1 LTWKPKD
8 GTWTVVVMNA
18 DASRGVDARVD
29 VGVHV
34 NYLWWIVGGLL
45 GAVVALWI
53 ETTAISAVLGLV
65 FGALI
70 FGYCSARWG
79 DEAWEIL
86 SHMVRMK

>member
-1 LTWKPKD
+1 
-8 GTWTVVVMNA
+8 
-18 DASRGVDARVD
+18 
-29 VGVHV
+29 
-34 NYLWWIVGGLL
+34 
-45 GAVVALWI
+45 
-53 ETTAISAVLGLV
+53 VLGLV